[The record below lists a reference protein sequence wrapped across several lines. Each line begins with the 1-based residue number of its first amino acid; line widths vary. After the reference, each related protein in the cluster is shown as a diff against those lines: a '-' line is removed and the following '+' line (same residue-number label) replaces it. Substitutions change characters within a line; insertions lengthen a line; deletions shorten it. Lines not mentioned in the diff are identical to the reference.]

1 MRNYPTGTIQAE
13 MLYRQ
18 EKLRDEFQRS
28 GGRSRGH
35 GRRGRRSLWPHRSPA
50 AAPEITPEKIT
61 IEPLPIPA
69 STPASP
75 EHDAPARLLTGARSR

>member
-35 GRRGRRSLWPHRSPA
+35 GRRGWRSLWPHQSPTA
-50 AAPEITPEKIT
+50 APVTPEITPEKIT
-61 IEPLPIPA
+61 IDPLP
-69 STPASP
+69 TPVSP
-75 EHDAPARLLTGARSR
+75 EHEAPARLLTGARSR